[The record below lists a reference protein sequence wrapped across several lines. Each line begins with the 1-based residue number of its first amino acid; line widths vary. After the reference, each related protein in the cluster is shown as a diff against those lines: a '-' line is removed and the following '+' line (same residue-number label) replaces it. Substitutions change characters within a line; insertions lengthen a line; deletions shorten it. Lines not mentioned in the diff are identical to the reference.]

1 MTIRSTT
8 SRRSSCRSS
17 RTFPW
22 CAGKTTRMADRR
34 PAGTRYLTAVSMTR
48 SVSVV
53 INTFNRRDSL
63 ERTLR
68 SLEWL
73 DYPNFEVVVVNGPST
88 DGTDEL
94 LDSIGGPNQ
103 ERLLLQPQSF

>member
-1 MTIRSTT
+1 M
-8 SRRSSCRSS
+8 
-17 RTFPW
+17 
-22 CAGKTTRMADRR
+22 
-34 PAGTRYLTAVSMTR
+34 R

-53 INTFNRRDSL
+53 INTFNRRESL

-88 DGTDEL
+88 DGTEEL
-94 LDSIGGPNQ
+94 LDRTAGRIKRGQCPNRNLSESRNIGI
-103 ERLLLQPQSF
+103 RLACGEIVAFLDDDAYPDPAWLDRLV